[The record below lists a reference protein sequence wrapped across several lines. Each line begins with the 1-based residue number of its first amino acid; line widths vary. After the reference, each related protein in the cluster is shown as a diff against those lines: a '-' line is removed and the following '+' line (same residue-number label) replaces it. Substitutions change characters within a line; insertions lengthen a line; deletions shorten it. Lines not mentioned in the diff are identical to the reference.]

1 MKVTITSGKPKNI
14 TVTAPQGVTAT
25 IAKTPKNWVIL
36 EKYRNGLSA
45 YEVAVNNGFAGTE
58 AEFVAGLTDPDTDF
72 LAHYIL
78 SKN

>member
-1 MKVTITSGKPKNI
+1 MKVTVTVSG
-14 TVTAPQGVTAT
+14 TAKALSACGRTGKRV
-25 IAKTPKNWVIL
+25 VI

-45 YEVAVNNGFAGTE
+45 YEIAVNNGFAGTE

-78 SKN
+78 SKT